1 MMKRF
6 VLYVLS
12 VILGLL
18 GIALVVYGGVNTWGI
33 IAAQYDPTNIG
44 AGMAAL
50 LLFPMAGISLL
61 GITLLGVAWLLVR
74 TAHRKASDSPRSV
87 R

>member
-1 MMKRF
+1 MKRF
-6 VLYVLS
+6 ALYFLS
-12 VILGLL
+12 TVLGLL
-18 GIALVVYGGVNTWGI
+18 GTALAVYGGVNTWGI
-33 IAAQYDPTNIG
+33 VAAQYDPTNIG

-50 LLFPMAGISLL
+50 LLFPMAGICLL

-74 TAHRKASDSPRSV
+74 TAHRKASVRPRSV

>member
-1 MMKRF
+1 MKRF

-12 VILGLL
+12 TILGLL
-18 GIALVVYGGVNTWGI
+18 GTALAVYGGVNTWGI
-33 IAAQYDPTNIG
+33 VAAQYDPTAIG

-74 TAHRKASDSPRSV
+74 TAHRRAFIRPHSSR
-87 R
+87 

>member
-1 MMKRF
+1 MKRF
-6 VLYVLS
+6 VLYFLS
-12 VILGLL
+12 AILGLL
-18 GIALVVYGGVNTWGI
+18 GTALAVYGGVNTWGI
-33 IAAQYDPTNIG
+33 VAAQHDPTNIG

-61 GITLLGVAWLLVR
+61 GITLLGVAWFLVR
-74 TAHRKASDSPRSV
+74 TAQPKASVSPRSV